1 MRWWE
6 AGLPGND
13 RDAVPTE
20 DQQADDGRRSILRDL
35 LSATMAPAD
44 VDRLEVSP
52 GQWYLPGTPP

>member
-13 RDAVPTE
+13 RDEIPRRG
-20 DQQADDGRRSILRDL
+20 DGREQPSIMRML
-35 LSATMAPAD
+35 LAETMTPEEVAN
-44 VDRLEVSP
+44 LEIAP

>member
-13 RDAVPTE
+13 EKGVHTMDTP
-20 DQQADDGRRSILRDL
+20 DGEQRSILREL
-35 LSATMAPAD
+35 LAASMAPED
-44 VDRLEVSP
+44 VDRLEISP